1 MKKLVT
7 NMDQHGRVLIPS
19 EIRERLNIQPGDKV
33 NLEVYENEVKIISAN
48 QVIDEMHAIFTK
60 NQNSRK
66 DSVVDDFINRKH
78 EEYQIEEERR
88 IKNGK

>member
-1 MKKLVT
+1 
-7 NMDQHGRVLIPS
+7 MDQHGRVLIPS

-33 NLEVYENEVKIISAN
+33 NLEVYENELKIISAN
-48 QVIDEMHAIFTK
+48 QIIDEMHAIFTK

-78 EEYQIEEERR
+78 VEYQIEEERS
-88 IKNGK
+88 IKNVKKNSF

>member
-33 NLEVYENEVKIISAN
+33 NLEVYGNELKIISAN
-48 QVIDEMHAIFTK
+48 QIIDEMHAIFTK

-66 DSVVDDFINRKH
+66 DSVVDDFINRKN
-78 EEYQIEEERR
+78 EEYQIEEERS
-88 IKNGK
+88 IKNG

>member
-48 QVIDEMHAIFTK
+48 QVIDEMHAIFIK
-60 NQNSRK
+60 NQSDRK
-66 DSVVDDFINRKH
+66 DSAVDDFINRKH
-78 EEYQIEEERR
+78 AEYQIEEERS
-88 IKNGK
+88 IKNG

>member
-33 NLEVYENEVKIISAN
+33 NLEVYGNELKIISAN
-48 QVIDEMHAIFTK
+48 QIIDVMHTIFTK
-60 NQNSRK
+60 NQNSTTINAAIYSSSTTRTTTS
-66 DSVVDDFINRKH
+66 DSNNSNNM
-78 EEYQIEEERR
+78 Q
-88 IKNGK
+88 